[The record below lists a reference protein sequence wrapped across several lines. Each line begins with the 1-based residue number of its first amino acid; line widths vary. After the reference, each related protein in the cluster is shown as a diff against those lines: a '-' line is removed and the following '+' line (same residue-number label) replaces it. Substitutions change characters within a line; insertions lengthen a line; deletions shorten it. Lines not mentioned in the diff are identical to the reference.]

1 MRLISLEIHGFK
13 SFADPQKLVFPWG
26 MTAVVGPNGC
36 GKSNISDAL
45 AWVLGEQRASLLRG
59 AEMADV
65 VFAGTS
71 ERKPMGMAEVKLVLE
86 MRDQSKPE
94 TLNEVT
100 VSRRLFRDSGSE
112 YRVNGRERRLKDVQD
127 LLMDTG
133 MGARGYSFIQQ
144 GQIDQILS
152 TKPKDRRQL
161 LEEAAGITRYKV
173 RRAEAERRLDET
185 KANLQ
190 RLDDILF
197 EKSKQQDS
205 LKRQAARTRRALE
218 LDRVIRDTQRILL
231 TGKVMELEASK
242 EGVVQNLD
250 NLDGRIAQLTAQA
263 AEKAQEVERQRL
275 TLAELHRLQE
285 QRIQQISAIDHKL
298 GLLEQERGFQE
309 SRIEE
314 AGEALNQINQR
325 ATGLNDRGGDW
336 SSEIE
341 RLVKMKDEAQAALD
355 AREDLVRETEE
366 AVALAGGA
374 LRSVESEL
382 KTLRARQAEVAQAA
396 IQHQKTRQSIYAQ
409 IAQLEGRLDTLNHE
423 EAMRAP
429 QLDGLMVES
438 KRLSREIE
446 GTEERFSEI
455 EDAVLLQ
462 ATVRNEAQDALQ
474 ASERNYRE
482 TTGAL
487 EAEELRLN
495 QLSDALKTAGGA
507 AINEE
512 AVKRLK
518 KQGVTPKA
526 LTDVLKIDEKARPDL
541 ERVLGNWINA
551 VALKTDWQTLKQ
563 LPGQLIVSIEQNNSL
578 IVPVVPS
585 PQTAGTA
592 SQAFQARPLIEYIR
606 WQSRAPKVLE
616 GLLNRV
622 FRCRDDEFMD
632 LATAHPELAFVS
644 KSFVKLPYGP
654 VQVGVE
660 PPAASPLKMLAER
673 EACNVARENLL
684 NSLESLEAEKKS
696 LALRASEA
704 QERLR
709 EMEEDRA
716 NAKRSLEDK
725 MGRWASVERQI
736 KEIIEAQQRADAQW
750 ELHEGEISKL
760 KARLKEIDEAHPED
774 AERALEAEIR
784 GTESK
789 QTEAQGRL
797 EERRE
802 TLMEATRTR
811 ASAWSERDSVERQLQ
826 HLQRAAFDLEAE
838 KKRLAAEL
846 TEAKERRTAAA
857 GRVADIEREVQN
869 LLDDRLNIS
878 KTQTDAQP
886 ETERASEVLRTQ
898 ERAAREF
905 QESLEN
911 ARQLRQDFM
920 VRAAEVHGKI
930 EAVAKEVEFAL
941 GLSVPDFIAS
951 ITKDEKE
958 AWEQG
963 ELVHQTRLNELQS
976 RRTDLGSVNPLAI
989 QELEEV
995 EAMLGFMNEQRA
1007 DVLEAI
1013 ANLETTIKEINL
1025 ASEERFREAFDF
1037 INSRFQEVFRQ
1048 VFGGG
1053 SAHLSLQDPKDLL
1066 ECGIE
1071 ITAQPPGKTA
1081 KVLTLLS
1088 GGEKALTAISL
1099 LFAIFHFKPSPFCV
1113 LDEVDAPLDE
1123 ANVARFA
1130 TLVKNMKE
1138 HTQFIV
1144 ITHQKPTMIAA
1155 DTLYGVTMEEKGI
1168 SRLVSVQLKEAEKLT
1183 N

>member
-13 SFADPQKLVFPWG
+13 SFATSQKLVFPGG

-86 MRDQSKPE
+86 MRDQSQPE
-94 TLNEVT
+94 VLNEVT

-112 YRVNGRERRLKDVQD
+112 YRINGRERRLKDVQD

-161 LEEAAGITRYKV
+161 LEEAAGITRYKA

-197 EKSKQQDS
+197 EKGKQQDS
-205 LKRQAARTRRALE
+205 LKRQAAKTRRALE
-218 LDRVIRDTQRILL
+218 LDVAIKDTQRILL
-231 TGKVMELEASK
+231 TGKVMELEAAK

-250 NLDGRIAQLTAQA
+250 SLDSRIAQLTAQA
-263 AEKAQEVERQRL
+263 AEKASEVERQRL
-275 TLAELHRLQE
+275 ALADLHRLQE
-285 QRIQQISAIDHKL
+285 QRIQQISAIEHKL
-298 GLLEQERGFQE
+298 GLLEQERGFQDKR
-309 SRIEE
+309 SEE
-314 AGEALNQINQR
+314 AGDAANQINQR
-325 ATGLNDRGGDW
+325 VIGLDDRGGDW
-336 SSEIE
+336 TSEIE
-341 RLVKMKDEAQAALD
+341 RLGKLRDEAQVALD
-355 AREDLVRETEE
+355 AREALVQELEE

-374 LRSVESEL
+374 LRAIESEL
-382 KTLRARQAEVAQAA
+382 KALRDKQAEAAQMA
-396 IQHQKTRQSIYAQ
+396 IQHQKTRQGIYGQ

-429 QLDGLMVES
+429 QLDGLMSES
-438 KRLSREIE
+438 KRLSRETE
-446 GTEERFSEI
+446 GAEERFSEI
-455 EDAVLLQ
+455 EEAVLIQ
-462 ATVRNEAQDALQ
+462 ARNRDETQDALQ
-474 ASERNYRE
+474 AGERKYLE
-482 TTGAL
+482 TASAL

-495 QLSDALKTAGGA
+495 QLSDALKVASIA
-507 AINEE
+507 AVNEE
-512 AVKRLK
+512 AIKRLK
-518 KQGVTPKA
+518 KKGIAPTA
-526 LTDVLKIDEKARPDL
+526 LAESLKIDEEARPDL

-551 VALKTDWQTLKQ
+551 IALKADWQTLKQ
-563 LPGQLIVSIEQNNSL
+563 LPGQLMVSFEQGAS
-578 IVPVVPS
+578 PVAPL
-585 PQTAGTA
+585 PQT
-592 SQAFQARPLIEYIR
+592 RPLIEHIR
-606 WQSRAPKVLE
+606 WKGKGPKVLE
-616 GLLNRV
+616 GLLTRV
-622 FRCRDDEFMD
+622 FRCPDDSFMD
-632 LATAHPELAFVS
+632 LAAAHPELAFVS
-644 KSFVKLPYGP
+644 SSFVKLPHGP

-660 PPAASPLKMLAER
+660 PPAASPLKILAER
-673 EACNVARENLL
+673 EACGAARENLL
-684 NSLESLEAEKKS
+684 NSLESLEDEKKALS
-696 LALRASEA
+696 LRASEA
-704 QERLR
+704 RERLR
-709 EMEEDRA
+709 EMEEDRVG
-716 NAKRSLEDK
+716 AKRSLEDLK
-725 MGRWASVERQI
+725 GRLASIARQI
-736 KEIIEAQQRADAQW
+736 KEINEAQQRADAQW
-750 ELHEGEISKL
+750 EVHEGEIAKL
-760 KARLKEIDEAHPED
+760 KARLKEMDEAHPED
-774 AERALEAEIR
+774 EGRALEAEIR
-784 GTESK
+784 ATESK

-802 TLMEATRTR
+802 SLMEATRMR
-811 ASAWSERDSVERQLQ
+811 ASAWSERDSVERQLL

-846 TEAKERRTAAA
+846 AEARERQTAALN
-857 GRVADIEREVQN
+857 RIADIEREVQT

-878 KTQTDAQP
+878 KTHADIQP
-886 ETERASEVLRTQ
+886 EIERTIEDLRMQ

-911 ARQLRQDFM
+911 ARQLRHEYM
-920 VRAAEVHGKI
+920 VQAAQVHGSI

-941 GLSVPDFIAS
+941 GLSVPDFTNS
-951 ITKDEKE
+951 ITPEEKK

-963 ELVHQTRLNELQS
+963 ELVHQTKLNELQS
-976 RRTDLGSVNPLAI
+976 RRLDLGSVNPLAI

-1013 ANLETTIKEINL
+1013 ANLGATIKEINL

-1053 SAHLSLQDPKDLL
+1053 GAHLSLQDPKDIL

-1081 KVLTLLS
+1081 KALTLLS

-1123 ANVARFA
+1123 ANVGRFA
-1130 TLVKNMKE
+1130 ALVKNMKE

-1155 DTLYGVTMEEKGI
+1155 DTLYGVTMEEKGV
-1168 SRLVSVQLKEAEKLT
+1168 SRLVSVQLKEAEKLV
-1183 N
+1183 